1 MGPSWQAVARGE
13 QLYYICSTYLMLSD
27 QQISRALS
35 PYGVSADARLCDR
48 IRSYV
53 SLLLHWNQRVSLTTI
68 TNIEEIL
75 KFHFGESFFASV
87 AAPVKDGRLADVG
100 SGAGFPGIPLAMIA
114 PRLEVT
120 LIESNVKK
128 SAFLSEVARSLGLSH
143 VHVLRSRMEECPT
156 DLREL
161 GFVTARAIGNFENLL
176 KWSAQRLSPEG
187 KIVLWLSEN
196 EAEQRMADTSWSWQD
211 PLHIPGSRTRVILV
225 GSGKRRE

>member
-1 MGPSWQAVARGE
+1 
-13 QLYYICSTYLMLSD
+13 MLSD

-53 SLLLHWNQRVSLTTI
+53 SLLLHWNQRVSLTTV
-68 TNIEEIL
+68 TNLDEIL
-75 KFHFGESFFASV
+75 RFHFGESFFASSAV
-87 AAPVKDGRLADVG
+87 PITDGRLADVG

-128 SAFLSEVARSLGLSH
+128 SVFLSEVVRALDLIR
-143 VHVLRSRMEECPT
+143 VHVLRSRMEECPP
-156 DLREL
+156 DLRGL
-161 GFVTARAIGNFENLL
+161 RFVTARAVGSFEDLL
-176 KWSAQRLSPEG
+176 DWSAQRLSSEG
-187 KIVLWLSEN
+187 KVVLWLSES
-196 EAEQRMADTSWSWQD
+196 EAERRVADTSWSWQA

-225 GSGKRRE
+225 GSEKRRE